1 MDYQNTKKQNPF
13 VTASLVMGILAF
25 FTIMTGVF
33 PLFFGGLS
41 ILFAVLSHRRGK
53 RMETPAFIGVIASSL
68 AMTFSTVVLTIAI
81 SMLPSLLRTP
91 EYREYLNNMSESM
104 YGITF
109 DEVMEEGY
117 GIDLDKVLGIE

>member
-13 VTASLVMGILAF
+13 VTPSLILGVLAF
-25 FTIMTGVF
+25 ATIMTGVL
-33 PLFFGGLS
+33 PLLFGGLS

-53 RMETPAFIGVIASSL
+53 RLETPAFIGVIGSTIGIA
-68 AMTFSTVVLTIAI
+68 FSTVLIILAV
-81 SMLPSLLRTP
+81 SMMPTLFRNP
-91 EYREYLNNMSESM
+91 EYRDYLNNMSESM

-117 GIDLDKVLGIE
+117 GVDLDEVLGIE

>member
-1 MDYQNTKKQNPF
+1 MDYQNTRKQNPF
-13 VTASLVMGILAF
+13 VTASLIMGVLALV
-25 FTIMTGVF
+25 TIMTGVL
-33 PLFFGGLS
+33 PLLFGGLS
-41 ILFAVLSHRRGK
+41 ILFAVLAHRRGK

-68 AMTFSTVVLTIAI
+68 AMTFSVVVLTVAL
-81 SMLPSLLRTP
+81 SMLPTLLRTP

-117 GIDLDKVLGIE
+117 GIDLDKLLGIE

>member
-1 MDYQNTKKQNPF
+1 MDYQNTRKQNPF
-13 VTASLVMGILAF
+13 VTASLIMGVLAF
-25 FTIMTGVF
+25 VTIMTGVL
-33 PLFFGGLS
+33 PLLFGALS

-68 AMTFSTVVLTIAI
+68 AMTFSVVVLTVAL
-81 SMLPSLLRTP
+81 SMLPTLLRTP

-109 DEVMEEGY
+109 DEAMEEGY
-117 GIDLDKVLGIE
+117 GIDLDKLLGIE

>member
-1 MDYQNTKKQNPF
+1 MDYQNTRKQNPF
-13 VTASLVMGILAF
+13 VTASLIMGVLAF
-25 FTIMTGVF
+25 VTIMTGVL
-33 PLFFGGLS
+33 PLLFGGLS
-41 ILFAVLSHRRGK
+41 ILFAVLAHRRGK

-68 AMTFSTVVLTIAI
+68 AMTFSVVVLTVAL

-109 DEVMEEGY
+109 DEALEEGY
-117 GIDLDKVLGIE
+117 GIDLDELLDIK